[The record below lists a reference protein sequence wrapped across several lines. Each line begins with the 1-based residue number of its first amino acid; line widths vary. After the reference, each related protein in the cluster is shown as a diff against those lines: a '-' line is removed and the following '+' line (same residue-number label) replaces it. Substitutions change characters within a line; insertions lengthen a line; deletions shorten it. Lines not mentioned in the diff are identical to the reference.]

1 LNKFMPMF
9 KEKTSNIRL
18 YLQIV
23 NPTDVSMVSRGG
35 KTSSQRQQAL
45 HMAKPGTLSLWG
57 CNMYNLVKTKGQV
70 ESGGNNYSHYG
81 NIKHT

>member
-1 LNKFMPMF
+1 MF

-35 KTSSQRQQAL
+35 KASSQRQQAL
-45 HMAKPGTLSLWG
+45 HMAKPGTLSL
-57 CNMYNLVKTKGQV
+57 
-70 ESGGNNYSHYG
+70 
-81 NIKHT
+81 